1 MSPQR
6 KELIVTHPGGAH
18 FDEIAAISLILAT
31 FADVDFEVQRRDASV
46 AELEDPSI
54 WVIDTG
60 NRHEPEKRNFDHHQS
75 LECPASFVLVADYL
89 GLSSALS
96 VLPWWEFKDSV
107 DRIGPEKSAARYG
120 AGDTLVNRNP
130 VEDWLVGTFA
140 AEPGPALP
148 LLRSLGTGLIADARS
163 MERQIAFWSGSR
175 RLLIGGV
182 PAMIGETRE
191 SFGLEEFRRLDA
203 NPADIVISLDR
214 RSDGWRLFRFD
225 GAPVDFSL
233 IADRPEVEFAHK
245 SGFLAKTRDR
255 LGMEELIALVSKAIV
270 RKSEAI

>member
-163 MERQIAFWSGSR
+163 MERQIAFWGGSR